1 MKTVRRR
8 PRPLKNTNKTGIFCR
23 LSRDSGAGI
32 GHPARAIS
40 GRARSAALYDGW
52 RRDPCQRVRRQGC
65 REERA
70 AFQRHSARPLTRW
83 AVRAHPGRR
92 PLWGRRSSR
101 STCCSPQL
109 CPATRT
115 PVSSPS
121 FWRRTGS
128 PTPRATRSSPS
139 SDTASCAS
147 PTRWARRGHTRRTP
161 GAPWA
166 GAWRWPSSTPSP
178 SAWRAS
184 RASGRRSRGSS
195 PPRCSSGSTRCG
207 PLRPRWPRSTAGTWH
222 GRSARAS
229 PSPASSASSP
239 RRMLQ

>member
-1 MKTVRRR
+1 MRRAVRWLEARSVPEGTSSRVQRGTRR
-8 PRPLKNTNKTGIFCR
+8 IPAPLGSPANPLG
-23 LSRDSGAGI
+23 GAGS
-32 GHPARAIS
+32 PWA
-40 GRARSAALYDGW
+40 SAALG
-52 RRDPCQRVRRQGC
+52 
-65 REERA
+65 A
-70 AFQRHSARPLTRW
+70 AFFAIYLLLAP
-83 AVRAHPGRR
+83 AVPGDKDSGEFTLVLATNGVAHPTGY
-92 PLWGRRSSR
+92 PLFTIFGHGFVRIAHA
-101 STCCSPQL
+101 L
-109 CPATRT
+109 
-115 PVSSPS
+115 
-121 FWRRTGS
+121 G
-128 PTPRATRSSPS
+128 
-139 SDTASCAS
+139 ASWAYAANAWS
-147 PTRWARRGHTRRTP
+147 APTRWARRGHTRRTP